1 MFIKVKD
8 YILNTDH
15 ITHAIWR
22 KVAEG
27 SPSATR
33 NLIVHFATTTSNNSL
48 ILKEDEE
55 VKKLWAFLEEQ
66 CHPN

>member
-8 YILNTDH
+8 YILNTDR

-27 SPSATR
+27 SPSETR
-33 NLIVHFATTTSNNSL
+33 QLTIYFATTTTNSSL
-48 ILKEDEE
+48 TLKDDEDA
-55 VKKLWAFLEEQ
+55 KRLWAFLEEQ
-66 CHPN
+66 CVPR

>member
-8 YILNTDH
+8 YILNTER

-27 SPSATR
+27 SPSEAR
-33 NLIVHFATTTSNNSL
+33 QLIIYFATNTANNSL
-48 ILKEDEE
+48 TLKEDEE
-55 VKKLWAFLEEQ
+55 AKKLWAFLEEQ
-66 CHPN
+66 CQPK

>member
-8 YILNTDH
+8 YILNTER
-15 ITHAIWR
+15 ITHAVWR

-27 SPSATR
+27 SPSEAR
-33 NLIVHFATTTSNNSL
+33 QLIIYFATTATNSSL
-48 ILKEDEE
+48 TLKEDEE

-66 CHPN
+66 CQPK

>member
-8 YILNTDH
+8 LILNTDH
-15 ITHAIWR
+15 ITHALWR

-27 SPSATR
+27 SPSETR
-33 NLIVHFATTTSNNSL
+33 QLILYFATSTANSSL
-48 ILKEDEE
+48 TLKEDEE

-66 CHPN
+66 CQPR